1 MKLNENDKKEL
12 DIIITTFIEVAIAG
26 IIISGLLL
34 LTLLIFKIEIQNSN
48 GKIIRPREQE
58 MGIKNR

>member
-26 IIISGLLL
+26 VIISGLLL
-34 LTLLIFKIEIQNSN
+34 LTLLIFKIETQNSS
-48 GKIIRPREQE
+48 GKTILPREQE